1 MRNTPMITTYNRVL
15 AVMDEQVRGC
25 SAEWARFECIF
36 FDHFDFSFLV
46 CYKNKNIMDKMQ
58 NTAKAITAKE
68 NAATAMLEMIP
79 PLFSVPAIKTEG
91 RIANT
96 DATNVVNAGETLII
110 LSRNDCKVTVG
121 GHVRGNNAVGAVFA
135 SL

>member
-1 MRNTPMITTYNRVL
+1 MERT
-15 AVMDEQVRGC
+15 Q
-25 SAEWARFECIF
+25 
-36 FDHFDFSFLV
+36 
-46 CYKNKNIMDKMQ
+46 NI
-58 NTAKAITAKE
+58 AKARTAKE

-91 RIANT
+91 RIANI
-96 DATNVVNAGETLII
+96 DATNAVNAGETLII